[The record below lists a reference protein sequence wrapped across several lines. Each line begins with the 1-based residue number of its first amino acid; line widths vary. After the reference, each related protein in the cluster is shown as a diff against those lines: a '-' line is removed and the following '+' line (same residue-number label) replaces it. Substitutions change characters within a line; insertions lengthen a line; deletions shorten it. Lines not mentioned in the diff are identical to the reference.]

1 MKSNLRTWLGGFFEG
16 FTGGSL
22 LFRARHPGIPTKVFA
37 DEGSESYPQREL
49 VEEMKRREAESRKV

>member
-1 MKSNLRTWLGGFFEG
+1 MKSNLRIWLGGFFEG

-22 LFRARHPGIPTKVFA
+22 LSPARHPRIPTKVFA
-37 DEGSESYPQREL
+37 DKGSESYPQREL